1 MKAIA
6 WIFGIVCLLIILV
19 VGVQALPSFEV
30 ARYEAPV
37 AAVASTTVL
46 ASSTEPAF
54 VVTHIKT
61 PAQVKALYM
70 TSYIASARKYR
81 DPLVKLIDDTELNAV
96 VLDIKDYTGKISFET
111 DSAYLNKFNAS
122 ERRIVDIKEFI
133 GELHKKGIY
142 VIGRVS
148 SFQDAHMVQIHP
160 ELAVKRASDGAVWKD
175 YKGIS
180 WIDSGAEPM
189 WQYLIA
195 LGKESYALGFD
206 EINFDYIRFP
216 SDGNMKDIR
225 FPFSEGKSKPF
236 VLKSFYEYVDKNMG
250 DIPISADLF
259 GMTTTNNDDLGIGQV
274 LEDALLYFDYV
285 APMVYPSHYPKNFN
299 GFENPNLKPYEVIEV
314 AMQGGINKINLMNA
328 TVSSSSPIS
337 IKKLRPWIQ
346 DFSIFGVTYGAPEV
360 KAQLKATYDVGLD
373 SYMLWNA
380 SNKYTA
386 GALLSPAKTFA
397 TSTIE

>member
-6 WIFGIVCLLIILV
+6 WIFGIVCLIIIFV

-37 AAVASTTVL
+37 AAI
-46 ASSTEPAF
+46 ASSSIPVVPEF

-61 PAQVKALYM
+61 PEQVKAIYM
-70 TSYIASARKYR
+70 TSYVAGTRTLR
-81 DPLVKLIDDTELNAV
+81 NDLVKLIDETELNAV
-96 VLDIKDYTGKISFET
+96 VIDIKDYTGKIAFEI
-111 DSAYLNKFNAS
+111 DSEYLNKFQAS

-133 GELHKKGIY
+133 DELHKKGIY

-148 SFQDAHMVQIHP
+148 CFQDAHMVKIHP

-175 YKGIS
+175 NKGIS
-180 WIDSGAEPM
+180 WIDAGAEPM

-195 LGKESYALGFD
+195 IGKESYALGFD

-216 SDGNMKDIR
+216 SDGDMKNIQY
-225 FPFSEGKSKPF
+225 PFSEGKHKPS
-236 VLKSFYEYVDKNMG
+236 VLKEFYKYVDKNMG

-259 GMTTTNNDDLGIGQV
+259 GMTTTNSDDLGIGQI
-274 LEDALLYFDYV
+274 LDDALLYFDFV

-299 GFENPNLKPYEVIEV
+299 GYENPNTKPYEVIHF
-314 AMQGGINKINLMNA
+314 AMQGGINKVKALNSGVA
-328 TVSSSSPIS
+328 SSSPIS
-337 IKKLRPWIQ
+337 IKKLRPWLQ

-360 KAQLKATYDVGLD
+360 KAQIKATYDVGLD

-380 SNKYTA
+380 SNRYTP
-386 GALLSPAKTFA
+386 GALLSPDKTFA
-397 TSTIE
+397 TSTIQ